1 MDCKAFSLAVLAL
14 ATAPAIAAA
23 PLLTLTVHNPNP
35 QPLSQVLEVPLAGHS
50 LPAMLNSDGGDVD
63 LQDKDGD
70 GKADT
75 LLVWVTLPAKGQQT
89 VNISQGNAKPA
100 ARTHAELSVRQG
112 GQWQGQKYVADGFTF
127 KEADHYQTP
136 PQLTDHSFYLRYEGP
151 GWESDKIGYRLYLD
165 WRNASDVFGKRT
177 SDMVLKDVG
186 QDGYE
191 SYHHLSDWGM
201 DVLKVGKSLGIG
213 SLGRFTDQGVAHFE
227 QVKDSRY
234 ALEKDGGL
242 RSAFKVHYQG
252 WEVAGE
258 NLDVDSRYQ
267 IDAGSHASQ
276 VTVSTRP
283 ATQNLVT
290 GLVKLPATELLK
302 GGSGDWHYLATWG
315 KQSLSGKDDNL
326 GLALFYKGSEVA
338 QVSEGEH
345 DHLLRFKATDKPIH
359 YYLMSYW
366 PDPAK
371 AGPGDEAQFKALLT
385 EQLTRLASP
394 LQVTQVSWH

>member
-1 MDCKAFSLAVLAL
+1 MDCKAFTLAVLAL
-14 ATAPAIAAA
+14 ATAPAMAAA
-23 PLLTLTVHNPNP
+23 PLLTLTIHNPNP
-35 QPLSQVLEVPLAGHS
+35 AALSQVLEVPLAGHN
-50 LPAMLNSDGGDVD
+50 LPAMLKSDSGEVD
-63 LQDKDGD
+63 TEDKNGD

-75 LLVWVTLPAKGQQT
+75 LLLWVTVPANGQQQ
-89 VNISQGNAKPA
+89 VNISQGNAKPM

-112 GQWQGQKYVADGFTF
+112 GKWQGQKYVADGFTF
-127 KEADHYQTP
+127 KEADQYQTP

-213 SLGRFTDQGVAHFE
+213 SLGRLTGQGIAHFKD
-227 QVKDSRY
+227 VKDTRY
-234 ALEKDGGL
+234 QLEKDGGL
-242 RSAFKVHYQG
+242 RSAFKVHYRG
-252 WEVAGE
+252 WKVNDET
-258 NLDVDSRYQ
+258 LDVDSRYQ
-267 IDAGSHASQ
+267 IDAGSYASK

-302 GGSGDWHYLATWG
+302 GNSGDWHYMATWG

-326 GLALFYKGSEVA
+326 GLALFYKASEVA
-338 QVSEGEH
+338 KVSEGDH
-345 DHLLRFKATDKPIH
+345 DHMLQFTASEQPLH

-371 AGPGDEAQFKALLT
+371 ASSGDEAHFKALLT

-394 LQVTQVSWH
+394 LKVSQVDWH